1 MLPLF
6 CTNWNRISLSY
17 VSCMVC
23 GFGQRTK
30 DWCEQIASHGILR
43 LDRKTSRII
52 YIYWSDAFFNII
64 LLSVN
69 EWGSLIVSFGY
80 TNSILWGTSRSK
92 RFLVMGWRMCMANH
106 KQPNKEIPWLGI
118 QIHSSSIAS
127 VRQKLHQL
135 LDFLEE
141 KKNSIEK
148 WFITRRGL
156 WFSIPRWGFSQ
167 QKKTQN
173 ATQVINLPPDYVDHT
188 SVLKLIQND
197 IMYANGFLTVTLHS
211 YILIKS
217 ERNLQYTVDFLWPVN
232 GVLHSLSQ
240 N

>member
-6 CTNWNRISLSY
+6 CTNWNRISMSY

-30 DWCEQIASHGILR
+30 DWCEQIASHGILW

-69 EWGSLIVSFGY
+69 EWGSLIVSFWY

-118 QIHSSSIAS
+118 QIHSSSIAF

-135 LDFLEE
+135 LDFLE
-141 KKNSIEK
+141 
-148 WFITRRGL
+148 G
-156 WFSIPRWGFSQ
+156 
-167 QKKTQN
+167 KKTQ
-173 ATQVINLPPDYVDHT
+173 
-188 SVLKLIQND
+188 
-197 IMYANGFLTVTLHS
+197 
-211 YILIKS
+211 
-217 ERNLQYTVDFLWPVN
+217 
-232 GVLHSLSQ
+232 
-240 N
+240 